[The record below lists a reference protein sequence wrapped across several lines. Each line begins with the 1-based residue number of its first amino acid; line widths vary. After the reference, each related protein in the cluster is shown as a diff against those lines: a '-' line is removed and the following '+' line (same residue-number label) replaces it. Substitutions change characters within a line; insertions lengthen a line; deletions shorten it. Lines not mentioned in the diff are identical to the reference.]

1 MQNRKK
7 KVLEFGVKEYE
18 KLEILQ
24 ESFQNPNYK
33 ACISKVNNACYIMI
47 KNPSKYISFQVTTT
61 QEQLDTLSLLIQ
73 EQNTKE
79 LEVSFYYYKESKY
92 LMNVK
97 RFYQTTRYT
106 LSSYEILQKNLKN
119 EYKPIKDKIAK
130 GQMLEPSGPD
140 FILGNYHQRILEGFY
155 KIQSHQTNL
164 QSLRTYKDKQG
175 NLSQILPLL
184 YNNEWVLNNPIADEN
199 LRSHIL
205 IHSGTNILESPLDR
219 TEGCLLI
226 GKEFLID
233 KERLLP
239 HNEDSHIQ
247 RQYDKIQNKLKNK
260 KTITQEE
267 KEIIEDY
274 NNSSIREL
282 MDFIEQNEFEDFT
295 IHIINDFRGLG

>member
-1 MQNRKK
+1 LCVKNQIYFKPSDLGYEEGDILTIKACCNEENTYYTTHKEDYKEPYNARGENFKQKRTIVDTLGILGLKIENKLSLIYHNQRFYLMQNRKK

-140 FILGNYHQRILEGFY
+140 FILGNYHQRIPEGFY

-164 QSLRTYKDKQG
+164 QSL
-175 NLSQILPLL
+175 
-184 YNNEWVLNNPIADEN
+184 
-199 LRSHIL
+199 
-205 IHSGTNILESPLDR
+205 
-219 TEGCLLI
+219 
-226 GKEFLID
+226 
-233 KERLLP
+233 
-239 HNEDSHIQ
+239 
-247 RQYDKIQNKLKNK
+247 
-260 KTITQEE
+260 
-267 KEIIEDY
+267 
-274 NNSSIREL
+274 
-282 MDFIEQNEFEDFT
+282 
-295 IHIINDFRGLG
+295 